1 MKKLLALFT
10 LALFCSISAAAQT
23 APANLI
29 EKMEIHFSMPGE
41 PTAESV
47 GFENPKS
54 SWKLEYEL
62 MLADGFAL
70 EKMGR
75 CERTKEDPRFNC
87 PLDRSGKMHK
97 KIKKI
102 AIPVAKGQFT
112 KRGPM
117 SEADREVVIPVQ
129 LTPQVIDVFNKSVG
143 VDTSNPAFIL
153 FIKTKAK
160 TRAADRAKFKG
171 KMKSEGIHP
180 LKIYNADMTF
190 NDYWNVTRIGV
201 SLGLS
206 RGNDGKIRGFHIF
219 RF

>member
-1 MKKLLALFT
+1 MKKLFALFT
-10 LALFCSISAAAQT
+10 LALFSSITAAAQT

-29 EKMEIHFSMPGE
+29 EKVDIHISMPGE

-70 EKMGR
+70 EKIGR
-75 CERTKEDPRFNC
+75 CERTKEDHRFNC
-87 PLDRSGKMHK
+87 PLDKSGKMRK

-102 AIPVAKGQFT
+102 AMPIAKGQFT
-112 KRGPM
+112 KRGPLTV
-117 SEADREVVIPVQ
+117 ADREVVIPIQ
-129 LTPQVIDVFNKSVG
+129 LTPQAIDVFNKSVG
-143 VDTSNPAFIL
+143 VDTTNPAFIL

-160 TRAADRAKFKG
+160 TRAADKAKFKG

-180 LKIYNADMTF
+180 LKIYNPDMTF
-190 NDYWNVTRIGV
+190 NDYWNVTKIGV